1 MPLQELVSIILAS
14 GRTALDLALHLL
26 LPVMVIMLAMMKVL
40 EDRGVLAWTARLLSP
55 PLRVFG
61 IPGAGVFAMLQ
72 ILLISFAGPIATLSI
87 LDRDGTHQRR
97 IAATL
102 AMVLAM
108 PQANVIFPMAAAGLN
123 LGAVVLISLIGGLAA
138 ASLTYYVLTRYW
150 GKEKTDCAATKTPPR
165 EKSRRSLWAVMVG
178 GGQEGVQIVLNA
190 IPPLLLAIFAVNLL
204 KKGGAI
210 ALLEQAMT
218 PALNLIGLPGSAVLP
233 LATKYL
239 AGGTAMMGV
248 TLELIQQGVMT
259 MDEFHRLAGFI
270 ISPLDVVGVSI
281 LAAAG
286 PRVAAVAR
294 PAVLGGLFGILVR
307 GVLHLAIF

>member
-1 MPLQELVSIILAS
+1 LQELVTIILAS

-26 LPVMVIMLAMMKVL
+26 LPVMVIMLALMKAL
-40 EDRGVLAWTARLLSP
+40 EDRGILAWTARILAPLL
-55 PLRVFG
+55 RIFG
-61 IPGAGVFAMLQ
+61 IPGTGVFAMLQ

-87 LDRDGTHQRR
+87 QDRDGTHQRR

-108 PQANVIFPMAAAGLN
+108 PQANVLFPMAAAGMN
-123 LGAVVLISLIGGLAA
+123 LGAVVLISLVGGLAA
-138 ASLTYYVLTRYW
+138 ASLTYYVLTRSL
-150 GKEKTDCAATKTPPR
+150 GVERVDPAAAAAPHP

-190 IPPLLLAIFAVNLL
+190 IPALLLAIFAVNLL
-204 KKGGAI
+204 KGAGAI
-210 ALLEQAMT
+210 TLLEHVLT

-259 MDEFHRLAGFI
+259 MAEFHRLAGFLI
-270 ISPLDVVGVSI
+270 TPLDVVGVSI

-286 PRVAAVAR
+286 PRVAVVAR
-294 PAVLGGLFGILVR
+294 LAVIGGLAGILVR
-307 GVLHLAIF
+307 GVLHLIIF

>member
-1 MPLQELVSIILAS
+1 LQELVTIILAS

-26 LPVMVIMLAMMKVL
+26 LPVMVIMLALMKAL
-40 EDRGVLAWTARLLSP
+40 EDRGILAWMARILAP
-55 PLRVFG
+55 PLRIFG
-61 IPGAGVFAMLQ
+61 IPGTGVFAMLQ

-87 LDRDGTHQRR
+87 QDRDGTHQRR

-108 PQANVIFPMAAAGLN
+108 PQANVLFPMAAAGMN
-123 LGAVVLISLIGGLAA
+123 LGAVVLISIVGGLAA
-138 ASLTYYVLTRYW
+138 ASLTFYVLTRSL
-150 GKEKTDCAATKTPPR
+150 GVERADSAAAAAPPQ

-190 IPPLLLAIFAVNLL
+190 IPALLLAIFAVNLL
-204 KKGGAI
+204 KGAGAI
-210 ALLEQAMT
+210 TLLEHALT

-259 MDEFHRLAGFI
+259 MAEFHRLAGFLI
-270 ISPLDVVGVSI
+270 TPLDVVGVSI
-281 LAAAG
+281 LIAAG

-294 PAVLGGLFGILVR
+294 PAVLGGLAGILVR
-307 GVLHLAIF
+307 GVLHMAIF

>member
-1 MPLQELVSIILAS
+1 LQELVTIILAS

-26 LPVMVIMLAMMKVL
+26 LPVMVIMLALMKAL
-40 EDRGVLAWTARLLSP
+40 EDRGILAWTARVLAP
-55 PLRVFG
+55 PLRIFG
-61 IPGAGVFAMLQ
+61 IPGSGVFAMLQ
-72 ILLISFAGPIATLSI
+72 ILLVSFAGPIATLAI
-87 LDRDGTHQRR
+87 QDRDGTHQRR

-102 AMVLAM
+102 AMVFAM
-108 PQANVIFPMAAAGLN
+108 PQANVLFPMAAAGLN
-123 LGAVVLISLIGGLAA
+123 LGAVVLISLAGGLAA
-138 ASLTYYVLTRYW
+138 ASLTYYVLTRSL
-150 GKEKTDCAATKTPPR
+150 GGERADSAAAALRP

-190 IPPLLLAIFAVNLL
+190 IPALLLAIFAVNLL
-204 KKGGAI
+204 KGAGAI
-210 ALLEQAMT
+210 TLLEHALT

-248 TLELIQQGVMT
+248 TLELIQQGVMS
-259 MDEFHRLAGFI
+259 MAEFHRLAGFI
-270 ISPLDVVGVSI
+270 ITPLDVVGVSI
-281 LAAAG
+281 LIAAG

-294 PAVLGGLFGILVR
+294 PAVLGGFFGILVR

>member
-1 MPLQELVSIILAS
+1 LQELVAIILTS

-26 LPVMVIMLAMMKVL
+26 LPVMVIMLALMKAL
-40 EDRGVLAWTARLLSP
+40 EDRGILAWMARILAP
-55 PLRVFG
+55 PLRIFG
-61 IPGAGVFAMLQ
+61 IPGTGVFAMLQ

-87 LDRDGTHQRR
+87 QDRDGTHQRR

-102 AMVLAM
+102 AMVFAM
-108 PQANVIFPMAAAGLN
+108 PQANVLFPMAAAGMN
-123 LGAVVLISLIGGLAA
+123 LGAVVLISLVGGLAA
-138 ASLTYYVLTRYW
+138 ASLTYYVLTRSL
-150 GKEKTDCAATKTPPR
+150 GVERADSAATAPR
-165 EKSRRSLWAVMVG
+165 PEKSRRSLWAVMVG
-178 GGQEGVQIVLNA
+178 GGQEGVQIVLHA
-190 IPPLLLAIFAVNLL
+190 IPALLLAIFAVNLL
-204 KKGGAI
+204 KKFGAI
-210 ALLEQAMT
+210 TLLEHALT

-248 TLELIQQGVMT
+248 TLELIQQGVMS

-270 ISPLDVVGVSI
+270 ITPLDVVGVSI
-281 LAAAG
+281 LIAAG

>member
-1 MPLQELVSIILAS
+1 MQELVTIILAS

-26 LPVMVIMLAMMKVL
+26 LPVMVIMLALMKAL
-40 EDRGVLAWTARLLSP
+40 EDRGILAWTARLLAP
-55 PLRVFG
+55 PLRFFG
-61 IPGAGVFAMLQ
+61 IPGTGVFAMLQ

-87 LDRDGTHQRR
+87 QDRDGTHQRR

-108 PQANVIFPMAAAGLN
+108 PQANVLFPMAAAGMN
-123 LGAVVLISLIGGLAA
+123 LGSVVLISLVGGLAA
-138 ASLTYYVLTRYW
+138 ASLTYYVLTRSL
-150 GKEKTDCAATKTPPR
+150 GREQAHSAATATPAR

-190 IPPLLLAIFAVNLL
+190 IPALLLAIFAVNLL
-204 KKGGAI
+204 KGAGAI
-210 ALLEQAMT
+210 TLLEHALT

-248 TLELIQQGVMT
+248 TLELIQNGVMT
-259 MDEFHRLAGFI
+259 MAEFHRLAGFLI
-270 ISPLDVVGVSI
+270 TPLDVVGVSI

-286 PRVAAVAR
+286 PRVTAVAR
-294 PAVLGGLFGILVR
+294 PAVLGGLAGILVR
-307 GVLHLAIF
+307 GVLHMLIF

>member
-1 MPLQELVSIILAS
+1 LQELVATMLAS

-26 LPVMVIMLAMMKVL
+26 LPVMVIMLALMKAL
-40 EDRGVLAWTARLLSP
+40 EDRGILAWTARLLAP
-55 PLRVFG
+55 PLRIFG
-61 IPGAGVFAMLQ
+61 IPGTGVFAMLQ

-87 LDRDGTHQRR
+87 QDRDGTHQRR

-108 PQANVIFPMAAAGLN
+108 PQANVLFPMAAAGMN
-123 LGAVVLISLIGGLAA
+123 LGAVVLISLVGGLAA
-138 ASLTYYVLTRYW
+138 ASLTYYVLTRSL
-150 GKEKTDCAATKTPPR
+150 GREPSGPAAAPPPR
-165 EKSRRSLWAVMVG
+165 EKSRRSLWAVLVG

-190 IPPLLLAIFAVNLL
+190 IPALLLAIFAVNLL
-204 KKGGAI
+204 KKFGAI
-210 ALLEQAMT
+210 TLLEHALT

-248 TLELIQQGVMT
+248 TLELIQQGVMS
-259 MDEFHRLAGFI
+259 MEEFHRLAGFI
-270 ISPLDVVGVSI
+270 ITPLDVVGVSI
-281 LAAAG
+281 LIAAG

>member
-1 MPLQELVSIILAS
+1 LQELVTIILAS

-26 LPVMVIMLAMMKVL
+26 LPVMVIMLALMKAL
-40 EDRGVLAWTARLLSP
+40 EDRGILAWTARILAP
-55 PLRVFG
+55 PLRIFG
-61 IPGAGVFAMLQ
+61 IPGTGVFAMLQ

-87 LDRDGTHQRR
+87 QDRDGTHQRR

-102 AMVLAM
+102 AMVFAM
-108 PQANVIFPMAAAGLN
+108 PQANVLFPMAAAGMN
-123 LGAVVLISLIGGLAA
+123 LGAVVLISLVGGLAA
-138 ASLTYYVLTRYW
+138 ASLTYYVLTRSL
-150 GKEKTDCAATKTPPR
+150 GSERADSAAGAAPPP

-190 IPPLLLAIFAVNLL
+190 IPALLLAIFAVNLL
-204 KKGGAI
+204 KGAGAI
-210 ALLEQAMT
+210 TLLEHALT

-248 TLELIQQGVMT
+248 TLELIKQNVMT
-259 MDEFHRLAGFI
+259 MAEFHRLAGFI
-270 ISPLDVVGVSI
+270 ITPLDVVGVSI
-281 LAAAG
+281 LIAAG

-294 PAVLGGLFGILVR
+294 AAVIGGLAGILVR
-307 GVLHLAIF
+307 GVLHLMIF

>member
-1 MPLQELVSIILAS
+1 MQELVTIILAS

-26 LPVMVIMLAMMKVL
+26 LPVMVIMLALMKAL
-40 EDRGVLAWTARLLSP
+40 EDRGILAWTARILAP
-55 PLRVFG
+55 PLRIFG
-61 IPGAGVFAMLQ
+61 IPGTGVFAMLQ
-72 ILLISFAGPIATLSI
+72 LLLISFAGPIATLSI
-87 LDRDGTHQRR
+87 QDRDGTHQRR

-108 PQANVIFPMAAAGLN
+108 PQANVLFPMAAAGMN
-123 LGAVVLISLIGGLAA
+123 LGAVVLISLVGGLAA
-138 ASLTYYVLTRYW
+138 ASLTYYVLTRSL
-150 GKEKTDCAATKTPPR
+150 GRERADSAAAAAPSS

-190 IPPLLLAIFAVNLL
+190 IPALLLAIFAVNLL
-204 KKGGAI
+204 KGAGAI
-210 ALLEQAMT
+210 TLLEHALT

-248 TLELIQQGVMT
+248 TLELIKQDVMT
-259 MDEFHRLAGFI
+259 MAEFHRLAGFI
-270 ISPLDVVGVSI
+270 ITPLDVVGVSVLI
-281 LAAAG
+281 AAG

-294 PAVLGGLFGILVR
+294 PAVLGGLAGILVR
-307 GVLHLAIF
+307 GVLHLMIF